1 MFKSI
6 PNADIQNPFEI
17 LGIDPTFEIDLTAL
31 DAAYFSRQSL
41 AHPDRFVYHS
51 APMRQ
56 AASSQAALL
65 NQAYECV
72 KDPVLR
78 AKALL
83 VLRGIPIPGEAGQ
96 SIQDKGVL
104 SEMMEL
110 QESLAEAE
118 SPHAL
123 KASEE
128 EIQSR
133 LKAIMVSFSAALKDN
148 QVEKGLAFFLRMS
161 YLSKMMGDIKTRRR
175 QLSIK
180 ALL

>member
-1 MFKSI
+1 MFKSS
-6 PNADIQNPFEI
+6 PNAEVKNPFEI

-41 AHPDRFVYHS
+41 THPDRFVYRS
-51 APMRQ
+51 DPMRQ

-72 KDPVLR
+72 KNPVLR

-83 VLRGIPIPGEAGQ
+83 ILRGIPVGEEGE
-96 SIQDKGVL
+96 SLQDKSVL
-104 SEMMEL
+104 SEMMDL

-123 KASEE
+123 KAIEE
-128 EIQSR
+128 EIQGR
-133 LKAIMVSFSAALKDN
+133 FKMIMTSFSAALKDN
-148 QVEKGLAFFLRMS
+148 QSEKGLALFLRMT
-161 YLSKMMGDIKTRRR
+161 YLSKMMADIKNRRR

-180 ALL
+180 AM